1 MPHIPGHRMP
11 IGAERD
17 YLEYQ
22 AQSEPATQ
30 QTSQSAT
37 QETSQTATVNPY
49 EYYQEFTSTTPTYD
63 TEQAYSDIGISP
75 TLSFLGQTD
84 PVTGLS
90 YADLI
95 PEYDPYNEEM
105 LRTQFRSGVQ
115 EGYQGAV
122 GQLGGIMGQARQQSA
137 QAGFSGSG
145 AIQSAVDTSRMGLQ
159 NQYGSAFSDALLSL
173 TSGIRGERLGYQ
185 ESISDLLTR
194 FQEETPDQNILTTQ
208 TIEEQEAEIS
218 PLQSAITTF
227 DGNTKD
233 FSMFTD
239 YPLNNV
245 IHKWNAELG
254 RYMPDFPTSF
264 TFDPSYSTGG

>member
-1 MPHIPGHRMP
+1 MPHIPGHNMP
-11 IGAERD
+11 VSAEQD

-22 AQSEPATQ
+22 AQSTP
-30 QTSQSAT
+30 AT
-37 QETSQTATVNPY
+37 QETSQPATVNPY
-49 EYYQEFTSTTPTYD
+49 QYYQEFTSTTPTYGSQ
-63 TEQAYSDIGISP
+63 QAYSDIGISP
-75 TLSFLGQTD
+75 TLDFLGQTD

-137 QAGFSGSG
+137 QTGFSGSG

-185 ESISDLLTR
+185 ESISDLLTS
-194 FQEETPDQNILTTQ
+194 FQEQTPDQNILTTQ
-208 TIEEQEAEIS
+208 TISQQEQANVEELQNLFNYDPNATDEQNMQTFKETYQGMDELNINGVLHVWN
-218 PLQSAITTF
+218 PLANPPQYVSAQ
-227 DGNTKD
+227 G
-233 FSMFTD
+233 
-239 YPLNNV
+239 
-245 IHKWNAELG
+245 
-254 RYMPDFPTSF
+254 
-264 TFDPSYSTGG
+264 

>member
-1 MPHIPGHRMP
+1 VPHIPGHNMP
-11 IGAERD
+11 VSAEQD

-22 AQSEPATQ
+22 AQSTP
-30 QTSQSAT
+30 AT
-37 QETSQTATVNPY
+37 QETSQPATVNPY
-49 EYYQEFTSTTPTYD
+49 QYYQEFTSTTPTYGSQ
-63 TEQAYSDIGISP
+63 QAYSDIGISP
-75 TLSFLGQTD
+75 TLDFLGQTD

-137 QAGFSGSG
+137 QTGFSGSG

-208 TIEEQEAEIS
+208 TIEEQEQGQVSKLE
-218 PLQSAITTF
+218 SALTTF
-227 DGNTKD
+227 TTQYRGFGMFDGYQYGNT
-233 FSMFTD
+233 
-239 YPLNNV
+239 LHV
-245 IHKWNAELG
+245 WNEAQQ
-254 RYMPDFPTSF
+254 RYVPT
-264 TFDPSYSTGG
+264 

>member
-1 MPHIPGHRMP
+1 MPHIPGHKMP
-11 IGAERD
+11 VSAEQE
-17 YLEYQ
+17 YLENQDVNY
-22 AQSEPATQ
+22 AVTP
-30 QTSQSAT
+30 QTSQP
-37 QETSQTATVNPY
+37 ATVNPY
-49 EYYQEFTSTTPTYD
+49 QYYQEFTSTTPTYG

-75 TLSFLGQTD
+75 TLDFLGQTD

-137 QAGFSGSG
+137 QTGFAGSG

-185 ESISDLLTR
+185 ESISDLLTS
-194 FQEETPDQNILTTQ
+194 FQEKTPDQDILTTQ
-208 TIEEQEAEIS
+208 TIEEQQQGQVNELE
-218 PLQSAITTF
+218 SALTTF
-227 DGNTKD
+227 TTQYRGFGMFSGYQYGNT
-233 FSMFTD
+233 
-239 YPLNNV
+239 LHV
-245 IHKWNAELG
+245 WNEAQQ
-254 RYMPDFPTSF
+254 RYVPT
-264 TFDPSYSTGG
+264 